1 MKIHENVYL
10 VGSGEIGM
18 QMSHP
23 LDCNIYVLDAGNNEY
38 ALIDAGIGIQ
48 PEKIIANIESSG
60 IKMNEIKY
68 LLITHIHAD
77 HGAGASYFKEEYGL
91 KIVMAEEAVEWFE
104 TGNMNKTSFKP
115 AVEAGVFPKGTQ
127 YPTCEVDYAVNEG
140 DIIKIGNIELEII
153 NTPGHARGHIS
164 YLWTDKKNNE
174 KSLFSGD
181 VIFAGGKVNL
191 LNIWDSS
198 VVDYAETINKLKEY
212 KIDKLF
218 PGHGPFL
225 MNDAHSH
232 ITTSWE
238 YFNKMSLPPNL

>member
-23 LDCNIYVLDAGNNEY
+23 LDCNVYVLDGGNNEY

-48 PEKIIANIESSG
+48 PEKIIANIESLG
-60 IKMNEIKY
+60 IKMEEIKY
-68 LLITHIHAD
+68 LLITHVHAD
-77 HGAGASYFKEEYGL
+77 HGAGASYFKEAYDME
-91 KIVMAEEAVEWFE
+91 IIMAEEAVEWFE
-104 TGNMNKTSFKP
+104 TGNMNKTSFLP
-115 AVEAGVFPKGTQ
+115 AVEAGAFPEGTQ
-127 YPTCEVDYAVNEG
+127 YPTCKVDHAVKEG
-140 DIIKIGNIELEII
+140 DIVKVGNIELEII
-153 NTPGHARGHIS
+153 NTPGHSKGHIS
-164 YLWTDKKNNE
+164 FLWTNKKNNK

-181 VIFAGGKVNL
+181 VVFAGGKINL

-198 VVDYAETINKLKEY
+198 VVDYANTINKLKIHN
-212 KIDKLF
+212 IDRLY

-225 MNDAHSH
+225 INDAYTH
-232 ITTSWE
+232 IDISWE